1 MELQTVPLAPVL
13 CPPHHRLTE
22 GSNTRSGHQ
31 DWTCYRCGV
40 VKAQQDLAGAS
51 WSFSKRQ
58 SPKLPSALVPEAETP
73 VAG

>member
-1 MELQTVPLAPVL
+1 VELLTVAPTPAL
-13 CPPHHRLTE
+13 CPPHHWLIE

-40 VKAQQDLAGAS
+40 VKAHQDLAGTS
-51 WSFSKRQ
+51 WDYIKRQ
-58 SPKLPSALVPEAETP
+58 SAKPRPSVLIEDPVP